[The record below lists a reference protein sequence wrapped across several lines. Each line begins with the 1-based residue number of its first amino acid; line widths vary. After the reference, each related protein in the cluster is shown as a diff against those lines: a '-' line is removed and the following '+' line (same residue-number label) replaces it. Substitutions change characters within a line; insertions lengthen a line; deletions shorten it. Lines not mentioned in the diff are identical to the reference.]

1 VARVRR
7 LRADRPEVTLVT
19 IALMVVWGVAYAVI
33 FKGNPAMVLA
43 GALLGF
49 AIGGGK

>member
-1 VARVRR
+1 VTRGREAP
-7 LRADRPEVTLVT
+7 RPEATAVTVALV
-19 IALMVVWGVAYAVI
+19 VVWAVAYAII